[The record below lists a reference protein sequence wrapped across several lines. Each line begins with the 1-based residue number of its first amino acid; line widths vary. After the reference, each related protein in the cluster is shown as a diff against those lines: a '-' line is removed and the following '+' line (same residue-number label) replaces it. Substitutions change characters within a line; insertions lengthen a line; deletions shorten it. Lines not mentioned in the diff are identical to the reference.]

1 VYSLLFEG
9 GHRWIDARRYG
20 RLYPISTW
28 WPGLPNELVTDNV
41 FKVMPIPTDEC
52 NARGL
57 GSNCEPLG
65 P

>member
-1 VYSLLFEG
+1 
-9 GHRWIDARRYG
+9 
-20 RLYPISTW
+20 
-28 WPGLPNELVTDNV
+28 VTDNV